1 MIQDKLS
8 GHYIVDNKIFYD
20 KIEAILYANQKL
32 LDIEWNFFDNI
43 FNSLDWSTEPE
54 TSLDEL
60 YRLRAKQLREK
71 YDYIIV
77 FCSGGADSTQVLYS
91 FLKNGIKVD
100 EVYAGA
106 PLSGLK
112 RFTPTDKIVDQYNV
126 ISETYY
132 AQLPFLEEIKSN
144 YPEVKIT
151 VNDYFEDILKYKEDQ
166 WIFESSDWIH
176 PTTIARYSLEKFDHI
191 KKICESGKS
200 VAAIYGNNKP
210 NVTIVDGK
218 FVNILNDLAMNVARP
233 AFRDYP
239 VSLEPFYISPDF
251 PLISVKQS
259 HEVIKNSLK
268 PENKYLLEILEFK
281 SSSSKLSSVKFHG
294 KNWNHGIYE
303 RAIVPIIYPNLN
315 YNKFQGLKPSMH
327 ILADHDAWFYSL
339 HKDTTSYKMML
350 SDISNFLNVVNKKY
364 FENQLKTAFKIYKK
378 TYEIKNFVKE

>member
-8 GHYIVDNKIFYD
+8 GYYSVDNKIFYD

-32 LDIEWNFFDNI
+32 LDIEWNFFDEI
-43 FNSLDWSTEPE
+43 FNSIDWSLEPE
-54 TSLDEL
+54 TDLDEM

-106 PLSGLK
+106 PLSGLN
-112 RFTPTDKIVDQYNV
+112 RFNPTNKIVDQYNV

-132 AQLPFLEEIKSN
+132 AQLPFLEEIRSN

-151 VNDYFEDILKYKEDQ
+151 VNDYFEDILNYKEDQ

-176 PTTIARYSLEKFDHI
+176 PTTVARYSLEKFDHI
-191 KKICESGKS
+191 KKICESGKK

-210 NVTIVDGK
+210 NIVIINGK
-218 FVNILNDLAMNVARP
+218 FVNVLKDLAMNVARP
-233 AFRDYP
+233 AFKDHP

-251 PLISVKQS
+251 PLIAVKQS

-268 PENKYLLEILEFK
+268 SENKYLLEILEFK
-281 SSSSKLSSVKFHG
+281 SSPNLSSVKFHG
-294 KNWNHGIYE
+294 RKYNHGIYE
-303 RAIVPIIYPNLN
+303 KAIVPIIYPSLN
-315 YNKFQGLKPSMH
+315 YNKFQGLKPSTH

-339 HKDTTSYKMML
+339 HRDTKSYKMMI
-350 SDISNFLNVVNKKY
+350 SDVSNFLNTIDKKY
-364 FENQLKTAFKIYKK
+364 FENNLKTAFTSYKK
-378 TYEIKNFVKE
+378 MYKIKDFIKQ